1 MAQPL
6 FLTRCRT
13 AATRSSNKTIVNTLS
28 IKPTT
33 TTTTPPSY
41 RHIASQPRSLHR
53 QSLHSRDLCIK
64 HSTYPQQCSLRQYH
78 SRYHPPLPLHEYTN
92 SQTTILSAA
101 LEHVP
106 EHGFT
111 LQALTLGARDSGFLD
126 VSVQLLPRGEFDL
139 VLFWLASRRG
149 LLRGKVEDGLLF
161 SSSSETDT
169 KNATTAALAVDEKVK
184 ILILERLRMNEKIK
198 DQWQGALALMSIPSN
213 IPLSLSELHALSSDI
228 LTLAGD
234 TSVDASWYT
243 KRLAVSAVYASAE
256 TVMTQDSSPDFS
268 ATRAFV
274 ERRIEDSK
282 AIGDKVDG
290 VKQCLGFLGTT
301 VIGLGRSWGVKI

>member
-198 DQWQGALALMSIPSN
+198 DQWQGVSISNSSLPPS
-213 IPLSLSELHALSSDI
+213 ISCYV
-228 LTLAGD
+228 
-234 TSVDASWYT
+234 SV
-243 KRLAVSAVYASAE
+243 
-256 TVMTQDSSPDFS
+256 
-268 ATRAFV
+268 
-274 ERRIEDSK
+274 
-282 AIGDKVDG
+282 
-290 VKQCLGFLGTT
+290 C
-301 VIGLGRSWGVKI
+301 

>member
-1 MAQPL
+1 MFRHSTSSSPASFHGFQRESTRTEESSIPIATMVQPL
-6 FLTRCRT
+6 FLSRCRI

-28 IKPTT
+28 SIKPTTT

-41 RHIASQPRSLHR
+41 RHLAPQTRSLHR

-149 LLRGKVEDGLLF
+149 LLRGKVEDGLF

-169 KNATTAALAVDEKVK
+169 KNATAAELPVDEKVK

-198 DQWQGALALMSIPSN
+198 DQWQGVSISNSSLPPS
-213 IPLSLSELHALSSDI
+213 ISCYV
-228 LTLAGD
+228 
-234 TSVDASWYT
+234 SV
-243 KRLAVSAVYASAE
+243 
-256 TVMTQDSSPDFS
+256 
-268 ATRAFV
+268 
-274 ERRIEDSK
+274 
-282 AIGDKVDG
+282 
-290 VKQCLGFLGTT
+290 C
-301 VIGLGRSWGVKI
+301 